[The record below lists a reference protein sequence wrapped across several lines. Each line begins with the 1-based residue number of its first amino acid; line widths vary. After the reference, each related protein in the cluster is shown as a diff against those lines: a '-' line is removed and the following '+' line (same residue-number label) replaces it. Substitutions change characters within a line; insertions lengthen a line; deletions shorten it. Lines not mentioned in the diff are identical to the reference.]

1 MNDDELRQALATLET
16 MKVQLDAMAQQ
27 ARFFQLSLE
36 ETMRAHDTLDAFAK
50 AKEGD
55 EVLVPAGASSF
66 VIATVTSKRKAVV
79 GIGNKV
85 SIDMDLDEAAKYM
98 ADRANEVKDAIQKLN
113 ENMRQMDSQ
122 ARSLSM
128 SIQQEYQRRQQCV
141 FSCSTP

>member
-66 VIATVTSKRKAVV
+66 VIATVT
-79 GIGNKV
+79 
-85 SIDMDLDEAAKYM
+85 
-98 ADRANEVKDAIQKLN
+98 
-113 ENMRQMDSQ
+113 
-122 ARSLSM
+122 
-128 SIQQEYQRRQQCV
+128 
-141 FSCSTP
+141 

>member
-16 MKVQLDAMAQQ
+16 MKVEVDAMAQQ
-27 ARFFQLSLE
+27 ARLFQLSLE

-98 ADRANEVKDAIQKLN
+98 ADSANEVKDAIQKLN

-128 SIQQEYQRRQQCV
+128 SIQQEYQRRQQ
-141 FSCSTP
+141 

>member
-16 MKVQLDAMAQQ
+16 IKVQLDAMAQQ

-55 EVLVPAGASSF
+55 EILVPAGASSF

-98 ADRANEVKDAIQKLN
+98 ADSAKEVREAIQKLN
-113 ENMRQMDSQ
+113 ENMKQADSQ

-128 SIQQEYQRRQQCV
+128 TIQQEYQRRQQ
-141 FSCSTP
+141 

>member
-85 SIDMDLDEAAKYM
+85 SIDMDLDEADKYM
-98 ADRANEVKDAIQKLN
+98 ADSANEVKDAIQKLT

-128 SIQQEYQRRQQCV
+128 SIQQEYQRRQQ
-141 FSCSTP
+141 

>member
-16 MKVQLDAMAQQ
+16 IKVQLDAMAQQ

-55 EVLVPAGASSF
+55 EILVPAGASSF

-85 SIDMDLDEAAKYM
+85 SIDMDLEEAAKYM
-98 ADRANEVKDAIQKLN
+98 ADGAAEVREAIQKLN
-113 ENMRQMDSQ
+113 ENMKQADSQ

-128 SIQQEYQRRQQCV
+128 TIQQEYQRRQQ
-141 FSCSTP
+141 

>member
-1 MNDDELRQALATLET
+1 
-16 MKVQLDAMAQQ
+16 MAI
-27 ARFFQLSLE
+27 RNIV
-36 ETMRAHDTLDAFAK
+36 
-50 AKEGD
+50 KEGD

-98 ADRANEVKDAIQKLN
+98 ADSANEVKDAIQKLN

-128 SIQQEYQRRQQCV
+128 SIQQEYQRRQQ
-141 FSCSTP
+141 

>member
-66 VIATVTSKRKAVV
+66 VIATVTSKKKAVV

-98 ADRANEVKDAIQKLN
+98 ADSANEVKDAIQKLN

-128 SIQQEYQRRQQCV
+128 SIQQEYQRRQQ
-141 FSCSTP
+141 

>member
-36 ETMRAHDTLDAFAK
+36 ETMRAHNTLDAFAK

-98 ADRANEVKDAIQKLN
+98 ADSANEVKDAIQKLN

-128 SIQQEYQRRQQCV
+128 SIQQEYQRRQQ
-141 FSCSTP
+141 

>member
-85 SIDMDLDEAAKYM
+85 SIDMDLDEAATYM
-98 ADRANEVKDAIQKLN
+98 ADSANEVKNAIQKLN

-128 SIQQEYQRRQQCV
+128 SIQQEYQRRQQ
-141 FSCSTP
+141 

>member
-98 ADRANEVKDAIQKLN
+98 ANSANEVKDAIQKLN

-128 SIQQEYQRRQQCV
+128 SIQQEYQRRQQ
-141 FSCSTP
+141 

>member
-1 MNDDELRQALATLET
+1 MNDDELRQALAPLET

-98 ADRANEVKDAIQKLN
+98 ADSANEVKDAIQKLN

-128 SIQQEYQRRQQCV
+128 SIQQEYQRRQQ
-141 FSCSTP
+141 

>member
-55 EVLVPAGASSF
+55 EVPVPAGASSF

-98 ADRANEVKDAIQKLN
+98 ADSANEVKDAIQKLN

-128 SIQQEYQRRQQCV
+128 SIQQEYQRRQQ
-141 FSCSTP
+141 

>member
-55 EVLVPAGASSF
+55 EVLVPAEASSF

-98 ADRANEVKDAIQKLN
+98 ADSANEVKDAIQKLN

-128 SIQQEYQRRQQCV
+128 SIQQEYQRRQQ
-141 FSCSTP
+141 

>member
-98 ADRANEVKDAIQKLN
+98 ADSANEVKDAIQKLN
-113 ENMRQMDSQ
+113 ENLRQMDSQ

-128 SIQQEYQRRQQCV
+128 SIQQEYQRRQQ
-141 FSCSTP
+141 